1 MIISSTHSRSLIPYV
16 DCCLSWNFLT
26 FKSLMLW
33 KFKVILSCM
42 RRYMNTSDCATYGM
56 NCISLYFL
64 VIPLHSPLQN
74 SIIFHKGLGHLFLRA
89 RTCHSI
95 RCGARG
101 FYNSVRMH
109 LWIFFF
115 SSSSR
120 HAMRFWELLC
130 EMKTDRS
137 CFRMWHSKFSSQFS
151 WNAPICVL
159 SDFIIAAERRRNLI
173 RKDIKMSAVNWNLA
187 IKSIVYIMWR
197 FIGWILLKSLG
208 SSKNWEEFNAF
219 ER

>member
-16 DCCLSWNFLT
+16 DCCLSWNFWT

-109 LWIFFF
+109 LWIFFLF
-115 SSSSR
+115 KLISSCDEILR
-120 HAMRFWELLC
+120 AFMWNENWPKLLSYV
-130 EMKTDRS
+130 T
-137 CFRMWHSKFSSQFS
+137 Q
-151 WNAPICVL
+151 
-159 SDFIIAAERRRNLI
+159 
-173 RKDIKMSAVNWNLA
+173 
-187 IKSIVYIMWR
+187 
-197 FIGWILLKSLG
+197 
-208 SSKNWEEFNAF
+208 
-219 ER
+219 